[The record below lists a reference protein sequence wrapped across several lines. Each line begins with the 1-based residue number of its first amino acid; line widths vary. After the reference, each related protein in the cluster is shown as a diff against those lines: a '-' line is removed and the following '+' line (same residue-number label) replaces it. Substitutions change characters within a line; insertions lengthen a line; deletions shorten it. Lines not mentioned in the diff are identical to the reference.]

1 MFIDKEQ
8 VKRQCR
14 IELNDNSEDVL
25 LDSYIAAV
33 EQKTI
38 AHLNRHLYKASVPKN
53 DPNGLVINAA
63 IIQGMLLL
71 VTGLYEHRGGI
82 SDMEQWSIF
91 PFFKFLVDDY
101 RLSGL

>member
-1 MFIDKEQ
+1 MWINKAQ

-14 IELNDNSEDVL
+14 IELDDNSEDML
-25 LDSYIAAV
+25 LESYIAAV

-38 AHLNRHLYKASVPKN
+38 AHLNRHLYKASVPET
-53 DPNGLVINAA
+53 DPDGLVINAA

-71 VTGLYEHRGGI
+71 VTGLYEHRGGV
-82 SDMEQWSIF
+82 SDMEQLSVF
-91 PFFKFLVDDY
+91 PFFRFLVDDY

>member
-1 MFIDKEQ
+1 MLINKEQ

-14 IELNDNSEDVL
+14 IELDDNSEDVL

-38 AHLNRHLYKASVPKN
+38 AHLNCNLYKASVPKT

-71 VTGLYEHRGGI
+71 VTGLYEYRGGYPI
-82 SDMEQWSIF
+82 WNSCL
-91 PFFKFLVDDY
+91 FFRFL
-101 RLSGL
+101 SF

>member
-1 MFIDKEQ
+1 MFINKEQ

-14 IELNDNSEDVL
+14 IELDDNNEDVL
-25 LDSYIAAV
+25 PENYIATA

-38 AHLNRHLYKASVPKN
+38 AHLNRNLYKESVPET
-53 DPNGLVINAA
+53 DPNCLVINAA
-63 IIQGMLLL
+63 IVQGMLLL

-82 SDMEQWSIF
+82 SDMEQLYVF
-91 PFFKFLVDDY
+91 PFFKFLVNDY

>member
-1 MFIDKEQ
+1 MFINKEQ
-8 VKRQCR
+8 VTRQCR
-14 IELNDNSEDVL
+14 IELDDNSEDVL
-25 LDSYIAAV
+25 LENYIAAV

-38 AHLNRHLYKASVPKN
+38 ALNRNLYKEYVPET
-53 DPNGLVINAA
+53 DPHGLVINAA

>member
-14 IELNDNSEDVL
+14 IELNDSSEDVL

-38 AHLNRHLYKASVPKN
+38 AHLNRNLYKASV
-53 DPNGLVINAA
+53 DAA
-63 IIQGMLLL
+63 CDI
-71 VTGLYEHRGGI
+71 
-82 SDMEQWSIF
+82 
-91 PFFKFLVDDY
+91 
-101 RLSGL
+101 